1 MFFPDRPGRGH
12 ARLGLLCILAFCL
25 LLAGGCGSKQK
36 KGQATSMPSLILS
49 GDEGGEPLTPAEL
62 AAFQTTD
69 KIDRDIHKASMPDVV
84 LQYKHFLRKGR
95 GTMNVFSRNAE
106 PYLGYA
112 RKVFRSRGM
121 PEELAYLALVESG
134 YRPDAESRAG
144 ALGAWQFMPYTGM
157 KYGLTQDWWLDE
169 RLDPYRAT
177 EAAADYLQKLYGD
190 FRDWPTAI
198 AAYNAGEG
206 KMGRAK
212 EGTGARNFYE
222 VVERNHKLDE
232 KARLRPE
239 TIQYVPRFLA
249 MSKIMRNLEP
259 LGFPP
264 VDHNRAAPVRRL
276 TARPG
281 TDLMALSRACG
292 LSWETFRENNLHHRR
307 TISSTERNTFVY
319 VPVRNEAQAQ
329 AFLRSPEASAFANW
343 RPTRVQTTADS
354 LLKISKR
361 SGVPLERIKAANP
374 EKDRIYAGD
383 TLLLP
388 RGLPMTPTAVAA
400 VDGKPARKE
409 RPAARGKQER
419 APEASGGVYVL
430 RPNDTLYGVARK
442 FGVPVSE
449 LQSCNAIDDPSQLRV
464 GQRLRIPGKGG
475 SVSRP
480 EPARQQTAG
489 RGKGAASRKTYT
501 VQAGDSLWGIARKH
515 DVSVDELRR
524 WNDGIE
530 PQNLRVGSRLV
541 VGD

>member
-1 MFFPDRPGRGH
+1 MFVPDWPGRGR
-12 ARLGLLCILAFCL
+12 ARLGVLCVLAFCL

-36 KGQATSMPSLILS
+36 KGQPLSMPSLIIP

-62 AAFQTTD
+62 AAFQNTAR
-69 KIDRDIHKASMPDVV
+69 IDRDIHKASMPDVV

-95 GTMNVFSRNAE
+95 GTMSVFSRNAE

-134 YRPDAESRAG
+134 YRPDAESRVG

-206 KMGRAK
+206 KMSRAK

-239 TIQYVPRFLA
+239 TVQYVPRFLA
-249 MSKIMRNLEP
+249 MSKIMRNLP
-259 LGFPP
+259 QLGFTP
-264 VDHNRAAPVRRL
+264 VDQDKPAPVRRL

-292 LSWETFRENNLHHRR
+292 LSWESFQGYNLHHKR
-307 TISSTERNTFVY
+307 TISSTERSTFVY
-319 VPVRNEAQAQ
+319 VPLQNEAQAQ
-329 AFLRSPEASAFANW
+329 E
-343 RPTRVQTTADS
+343 
-354 LLKISKR
+354 
-361 SGVPLERIKAANP
+361 
-374 EKDRIYAGD
+374 
-383 TLLLP
+383 
-388 RGLPMTPTAVAA
+388 
-400 VDGKPARKE
+400 
-409 RPAARGKQER
+409 
-419 APEASGGVYVL
+419 
-430 RPNDTLYGVARK
+430 
-442 FGVPVSE
+442 
-449 LQSCNAIDDPSQLRV
+449 
-464 GQRLRIPGKGG
+464 
-475 SVSRP
+475 
-480 EPARQQTAG
+480 
-489 RGKGAASRKTYT
+489 
-501 VQAGDSLWGIARKH
+501 
-515 DVSVDELRR
+515 
-524 WNDGIE
+524 
-530 PQNLRVGSRLV
+530 
-541 VGD
+541 